1 MEAGEPIERA
11 YWVYDGMNRDVAAAV
26 IERSLREA
34 FEAEGW
40 AHSPVRY
47 ETLPAGS
54 PRVPDPPLPFQGLNP
69 YCLLGWAE
77 AVAPLAGAFTVT
89 GDLTA
94 GDLERLRTIVRD
106 RWAAA
111 NNGERLGN
119 EAADAVIDQLTPA
132 TVRGLVSQ

>member
-1 MEAGEPIERA
+1 MEPGEPIERA
-11 YWVYDGMNRDVAAAV
+11 YWVYDGLTREAAAAV

-34 FEAEGW
+34 FAAEGW

-47 ETLPAGS
+47 EDLPADS
-54 PRVPDPPLPFQGLNP
+54 PRLPEPPAFTRQMNP

-77 AVAPLAGAFTVT
+77 AVAPLPAASAT
-89 GDLTA
+89 GGLTRD
-94 GDLERLRTIVRD
+94 DLERLRTIVRD

-111 NNGERLGN
+111 NNGERLGD

-132 TVRGLVSQ
+132 TVRGLVSP

>member
-1 MEAGEPIERA
+1 MQAGEPIERA

-47 ETLPAGS
+47 ETLSADS

-77 AVAPLAGAFTVT
+77 AVAPLAGAFTAT
-89 GDLTA
+89 SDMTSGDL
-94 GDLERLRTIVRD
+94 DKLRTIVRD
-106 RWAAA
+106 KWAAA
-111 NNGERLGN
+111 NNGERLGD

>member
-1 MEAGEPIERA
+1 MQAGEPIERA

-47 ETLPAGS
+47 ETLPADS

-94 GDLERLRTIVRD
+94 DDLERLRTIVRD
-106 RWAAA
+106 RWAAV
-111 NNGERLGN
+111 NNGERLSN

>member
-1 MEAGEPIERA
+1 
-11 YWVYDGMNRDVAAAV
+11 MNRDVAAAV
-26 IERSLREA
+26 IERALREA

-47 ETLPAGS
+47 ETLPADS

-77 AVAPLAGAFTVT
+77 AVAPLAGASTVT

-94 GDLERLRTIVRD
+94 DDLERLRTIVRD
-106 RWAAA
+106 KWAAA